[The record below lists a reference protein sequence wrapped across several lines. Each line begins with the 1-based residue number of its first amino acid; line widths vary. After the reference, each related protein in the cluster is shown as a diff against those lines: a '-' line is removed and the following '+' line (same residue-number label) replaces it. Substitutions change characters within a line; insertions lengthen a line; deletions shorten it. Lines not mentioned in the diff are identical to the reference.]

1 MKIPKSYWKL
11 LDRYQRSIQGATA
24 EILRL
29 RKLAKDL
36 QYELAVAE
44 CGRRRLRR
52 KVRELE
58 ADLPVQEEING
69 L

>member
-11 LDRYQRSIQGATA
+11 LDRYQRSIEGATD

-44 CGRRRLRR
+44 LGRRRLRR

-58 ADLPVQEEING
+58 ADLAVQEEING